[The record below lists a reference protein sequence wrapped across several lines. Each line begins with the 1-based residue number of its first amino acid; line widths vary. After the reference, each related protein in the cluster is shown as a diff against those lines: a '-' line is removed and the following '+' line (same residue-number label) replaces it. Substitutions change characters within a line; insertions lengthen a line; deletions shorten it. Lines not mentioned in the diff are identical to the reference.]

1 VALMIQGCG
10 SDVGK
15 SVLVAGLC
23 RLFTNR
29 GITVRPFKPQNMSN
43 NAAVT
48 AGGGEIGRAQA
59 LQARACRVP
68 PTVDMNPVLLKP
80 QSDVGAQLIV
90 RGKMSGNFDASA
102 HGRDKRALLEVAVE
116 SYRHLAR
123 EAELMIVEGAG
134 SPAETNL
141 RKNDIANMGFAQA
154 VGLPVVLVGDIN
166 RGHVIAS
173 LVGAHAVL
181 DAADRALIRGFIVN
195 KFRGN
200 PQLFDE
206 GVQRIVSHTG
216 WPSMGVV
223 PWLRAAGR
231 LPSED
236 GVQLENINAP
246 RAPGVR
252 AKIVV
257 PQLSRIANFDDFD
270 PLREEPEV
278 ELVFIPP
285 GRPLPR
291 DAALIVIPGTKSTI
305 ADMEFVRSQGWDVD
319 ILSHVRHGGRVL
331 GICGGY
337 QMLGRTISDPN
348 GIEGPPRTVPGLG
361 LLDVDTV
368 MSGDKT
374 LREVAG
380 VLTGYAG
387 ADGGTQG
394 AAFRAGSAAAT
405 GSAGGAADGVAPS
418 ELRFA
423 GYEMHVGQT
432 TGAGA
437 SRPML
442 RFANGAI
449 DGAVS
454 ADGRIAGCYVHGL
467 FGMTEARAA
476 LVAAIGA
483 APGSDDHNARVDAA
497 LDEIADELQRCLDI
511 SALAAIA
518 GLKM

>member
-1 VALMIQGCG
+1 MIQGCG

-29 GITVRPFKPQNMSN
+29 GISVRPFKSQNMSN

-59 LQARACRVP
+59 LQARACRTQ

-80 QSDVGAQLIV
+80 ESDLGAQLIV
-90 RGKMSGNFDASA
+90 RGKMSGNFPAGA

-116 SYRHLAR
+116 SYRLLAR
-123 EAELMIVEGAG
+123 EAQLMLVEGAG

-141 RKNDIANMGFAQA
+141 RRNDIANMGFAQA
-154 VGLPVVLVGDIN
+154 LGLPVVLVGDIN
-166 RGHVIAS
+166 RGHVIAA

-181 DAADRALIRGFIVN
+181 DAPDRALIRGFIVN

-200 PQLFDE
+200 PQLFAE
-206 GVQRIVSHTG
+206 GVQRIVADTG

-236 GVQLENINAP
+236 GVQLEDINAS
-246 RAPGVR
+246 RGAGSRV
-252 AKIVV
+252 KIVV
-257 PQLSRIANFDDFD
+257 PQLARIANFDDFD
-270 PLREEPEV
+270 PLREEPDI
-278 ELVFIPP
+278 ELVFVPP

-305 ADMEFVRSQGWDVD
+305 ADMEYMRGQGWDVD
-319 ILSHVRHGGRVL
+319 VLSHVRHGGRVL

-337 QMLGRTISDPN
+337 QMLGRSISDPN
-348 GIEGPPRTVPGLG
+348 GIEGPPRTVAGLG
-361 LLDVDTV
+361 LLDVETV
-368 MSGDKT
+368 MTGDKT

-380 VLTGYAG
+380 VMVGVAG
-387 ADGGTQG
+387 DGAIGEAQWG
-394 AAFRAGSAAAT
+394 AESPAAG
-405 GSAGGAADGVAPS
+405 AGGAKGRGPA
-418 ELRFA
+418 FA
-423 GYEMHVGQT
+423 GYEMHVGST
-432 TGAGA
+432 TGAGV
-437 SRPML
+437 SRPFL
-442 RFANGAI
+442 RLEDGST

-454 ADGRIAGCYVHGL
+454 ADGRVAGCYVHGL
-467 FGMTEARAA
+467 FGETPARAA
-476 LVAAIGA
+476 LVSAIGA
-483 APGSDDHNARVDAA
+483 APSQDDHNARVDAA
-497 LDEIADELQRCLDI
+497 LDEIAVELERCLDI
-511 SALAAIA
+511 PALAAIA
-518 GLKM
+518 GLQA